1 MAKITK
7 EEVEHVAHL
16 ARLHIPDQQ
25 IVMFTEQMNQ
35 ILSYMGKLE
44 ELDTEGVEPTSH
56 AVPLP
61 TAWRDDKVQP
71 GPAPEKALGNAPDCE
86 DQFIV
91 VPKVIE

>member
-7 EEVEHVAHL
+7 AEVEHVAHL
-16 ARLHIPDQQ
+16 ARLRIPEEQ
-25 IVMFTEQMNQ
+25 IGMFTGQMNQ

-44 ELDTEGVEPTSH
+44 ELDTSDVEPTSH
-56 AVPLP
+56 SVALP
-61 TAWRDDKVQP
+61 TAWREDKVQP
-71 GPAPEKALGNAPDCE
+71 SLDPEKALTSVPDRE

>member
-1 MAKITK
+1 MAKITR

-16 ARLHIPDQQ
+16 ARLRIPEEQ
-25 IVMFTEQMNQ
+25 IGMFTERMNQ
-35 ILSYMGKLE
+35 ILSYMEKLN

-61 TAWRDDKVQP
+61 TAWREDKVLP
-71 GPAPEKALGNAPDCE
+71 GLDPAKALSGAPESE

-91 VPKVIE
+91 MPKVIE